1 MGGKSVRM
9 AQPISEYL
17 QELEDKERVYAEAD
31 IAEVVLADFL
41 TGEFKNKYGEMT
53 EDRSSRSIM

>member
-1 MGGKSVRM
+1 M

-41 TGEFKNKYGEMT
+41 TGEFKNKYGEMS